1 MFGDQAP
8 QENAGRLFVQG
19 HCCSELPA
27 RGEGERYPDRHMG
40 SCGVVVPAVWPRCV
54 IVAVPVAIP
63 AVWPQCV
70 IVTVPVAMP
79 VVWPWCA
86 IMVVPVAMP
95 TVWRGVR
102 SQPARSGQCPVRSSK
117 VGELGGQG
125 SSVRFLEEPVL
136 GGS

>member
-1 MFGDQAP
+1 
-8 QENAGRLFVQG
+8 
-19 HCCSELPA
+19 
-27 RGEGERYPDRHMG
+27 MG
-40 SCGVVVPAVWPRCV
+40 SCGVVVPAVWP
-54 IVAVPVAIP
+54 
-63 AVWPQCV
+63 WCV

-95 TVWRGVR
+95 VVWCGVR

-125 SSVRFLEEPVL
+125 SSVSLPELWEVPERAFGQENVIWFY
-136 GGS
+136 